1 MANYKETGAGEFP
14 GGPVVKT
21 LALKAG
27 GMGSIPCLRTK
38 ILHAIWGGKKK
49 KGAGAGGN
57 SEEEQ
62 GQNEQGQSEIFYHFN
77 IGTLIYFGAR
87 NAER

>member
-1 MANYKETGAGEFP
+1 
-14 GGPVVKT
+14 
-21 LALKAG
+21 
-27 GMGSIPCLRTK
+27 MG
-38 ILHAIWGGKKK
+38 WQKK

-77 IGTLIYFGAR
+77 IGTFIYFGAR
-87 NAER
+87 NAERWG

>member
-1 MANYKETGAGEFP
+1 
-14 GGPVVKT
+14 
-21 LALKAG
+21 
-27 GMGSIPCLRTK
+27 MG
-38 ILHAIWGGKKK
+38 WQKKK
-49 KGAGAGGN
+49 KKRVEGK

-77 IGTLIYFGAR
+77 IGIFIYFGAK